1 MPYNAAVRVLVSH
14 CDHRPSEAERFRAAW
29 LRAGGEEG
37 ELVFVTPSTA
47 AGLTPPS
54 AAFDGLLL
62 AGGPDV
68 EPWRFGADAGA
79 RCGAASGPCARR
91 PGSGAPGAGRAGGV
105 AGPGDLLRLPDP
117 RRPPRAARSCRTS
130 SGPAGPVTRFRSPTT
145 GIAHDVIVSPNARF
159 LAAAGGRFAVNSRHH
174 QAVAEPGDGLSV
186 VARAADGVVEAI
198 EAETG
203 DRFVLG
209 VQWHPEN
216 MSQQDHVAIFRAF
229 RAACLAGVSDRGRG
243 PRYTG
248 RR

>member
-1 MPYNAAVRVLVSH
+1 VRVLVSQ

-37 ELVFVTPSTA
+37 ELVFVTPSAA

-54 AAFDGLLL
+54 AGFDGLLL

-68 EPWRFGADAGA
+68 EPWRVGADLE
-79 RCGAASGPCARR
+79 
-91 PGSGAPGAGRAGGV
+91 PGV
-105 AGPGDLLRLPDP
+105 ELRLDP
-117 RRPPRAARSCRTS
+117 ARDALDLELLERAARDGWPVLAICYGCQILAAS
-130 SGPAGPVTRFRSPTT
+130 AGGTVVQDLERAGKT
-145 GIAHDVIVSPNARF
+145 GHTVPEPNDRQAHDVIVSPNARF
-159 LAAAGGRFAVNSRHH
+159 LPAAGGCLAVNSRHH

-198 EAETG
+198 EAGTG

-216 MSQQDHVAIFRAF
+216 MSQQEHVAIFRAF
-229 RAACLAGVSDRGRG
+229 RLACLHRADGRG
-243 PRYTG
+243 
-248 RR
+248 